1 MAKKTSRTS
10 SAPATQP
17 IASCCGAAEAH
28 DEQDKLAPSHV
39 AELNRINRIKGQLD
53 GIRKMIE
60 ERKYCPDILTQ
71 TSAVRSA
78 VASLEAAILEKH
90 LHACVRDAFE
100 TDRASA
106 EEKIEELLA
115 IFRKAAR

>member
-1 MAKKTSRTS
+1 MAVE
-10 SAPATQP
+10 
-17 IASCCGAAEAH
+17 SCCGTS
-28 DEQDKLAPSHV
+28 APTDRTGSDQTASGKTAPNHT

-53 GIRKMIE
+53 GIKKMIE

-78 VASLEAAILEKH
+78 IASLEAAILEKH

-100 TDRASA
+100 TDRAGA
-106 EEKIEELLA
+106 EEKIEELLT
-115 IFRKAAR
+115 IFKKNAR